1 MHNTKRNNDRNH
13 TLDKN
18 YNNSNSYK
26 LYNNNNN
33 NNNYNNNYNNSN
45 NGTDDAY
52 TQNRR
57 DYELTDMYILNSHNT
72 HAMTDTT
79 DDNYTNRFSD
89 SISHSPPPPHP
100 SLSSTST
107 NVVIDMID
115 RHFSIHNMIRD
126 FNESMP
132 VVVLPSNFEVRK
144 GILIDSDPKNR
155 LLHSV
160 YYQQYD
166 DEDDEVEV
174 EEDDDCDDDED
185 DCDDDEDS
193 KNYNDKNND
202 DCDKNNNNDNNNN
215 NDTG

>member
-1 MHNTKRNNDRNH
+1 LHNTKRNNDRNN

-18 YNNSNSYK
+18 YNSS
-26 LYNNNNN
+26 NNNNN
-33 NNNYNNNYNNSN
+33 NNNSN
-45 NGTDDAY
+45 NGTDDANK
-52 TQNRR
+52 QNRR
-57 DYELTDMYILNSHNT
+57 DYELTDMYILNSYNT

-89 SISHSPPPPHP
+89 SISHSPPHHHHHP

-107 NVVIDMID
+107 NVVMDMID
-115 RHFSIHNMIRD
+115 KHFSIHNMIRD

-160 YYQQYD
+160 YHQQYD
-166 DEDDEVEV
+166 DDEVEV
-174 EEDDDCDDDED
+174 EEDDDGDDN
-185 DCDDDEDS
+185 EDS

-202 DCDKNNNNDNNNN
+202 DCDKTNNNSDNHK

>member
-1 MHNTKRNNDRNH
+1 LHNTKRNNDRNN

-18 YNNSNSYK
+18 YNSS
-26 LYNNNNN
+26 NNNNN
-33 NNNYNNNYNNSN
+33 NN
-45 NGTDDAY
+45 GTDDANK
-52 TQNRR
+52 QNRR
-57 DYELTDMYILNSHNT
+57 DYELTDMYLLNSHNT

-89 SISHSPPPPHP
+89 SISHSPPHHHHH
-100 SLSSTST
+100 STLSSTST
-107 NVVIDMID
+107 NVVMDMID
-115 RHFSIHNMIRD
+115 KHFSIHNMIRD

-144 GILIDSDPKNR
+144 GLLIDSDPKNR

-160 YYQQYD
+160 YHQQYD
-166 DEDDEVEV
+166 DDDDEV
-174 EEDDDCDDDED
+174 EEDDD

-193 KNYNDKNND
+193 KNFNDKNND
-202 DCDKNNNNDNNNN
+202 DCDKTNNNSDNNK

>member
-1 MHNTKRNNDRNH
+1 MHNTKRNNDRNN

-18 YNNSNSYK
+18 YNNG
-26 LYNNNNN
+26 
-33 NNNYNNNYNNSN
+33 NNNYNNSN
-45 NGTDDAY
+45 NGTDDAN

-72 HAMTDTT
+72 HAMTDIT

-89 SISHSPPPPHP
+89 SISHSPPHHHHP

-107 NVVIDMID
+107 NVVMDMID
-115 RHFSIHNMIRD
+115 KHFSIHNMIRD

-160 YYQQYD
+160 YHQQYD
-166 DEDDEVEV
+166 DDEVEV
-174 EEDDDCDDDED
+174 EEDDDGDDN
-185 DCDDDEDS
+185 EDS

-202 DCDKNNNNDNNNN
+202 DCDKTNNNSDNHK